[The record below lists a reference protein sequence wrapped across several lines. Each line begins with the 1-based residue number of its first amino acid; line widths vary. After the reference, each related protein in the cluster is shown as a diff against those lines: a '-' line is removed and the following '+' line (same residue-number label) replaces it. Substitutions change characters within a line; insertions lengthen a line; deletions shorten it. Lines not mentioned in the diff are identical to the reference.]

1 MGINTHGSFT
11 VMAVFTRL
19 SIQFVFPRQKKPP
32 DPPETKHGRPIWPLW
47 LAWQLD
53 GPERR
58 NLYVAANFNARRPV
72 TCSRKLSWAWYCA
85 ITMADRYAYPAGR
98 LAVALAVIGRG
109 PALANGLQGPRR
121 NIVPHLRAPL
131 GEDVRSHRDP
141 GPVRSH
147 RDPGPP

>member
-72 TCSRKLSWAWYCA
+72 TCSRKLSSAWYCA
-85 ITMADRYAYPAGR
+85 ITMADRYALSRRP
-98 LAVALAVIGRG
+98 VGRG
-109 PALANGLQGPRR
+109 PGRDRAGTRARQWLAGTTCGPQSGRT
-121 NIVPHLRAPL
+121 V
-131 GEDVRSHRDP
+131 G
-141 GPVRSH
+141 G
-147 RDPGPP
+147 